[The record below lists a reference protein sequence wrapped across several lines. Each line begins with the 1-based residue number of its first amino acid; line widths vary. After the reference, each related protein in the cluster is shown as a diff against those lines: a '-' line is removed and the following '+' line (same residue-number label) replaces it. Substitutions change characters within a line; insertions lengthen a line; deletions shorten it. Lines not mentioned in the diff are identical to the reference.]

1 MTTIQEKPVASTDAV
16 NKWVEPGAPR
26 RSCSNCYGKPLDSV
40 DDEKCSILCERFR
53 TVIVMDPEKVAAEKL
68 AAERLVKTRCLEVH
82 YLYRCSSC
90 GEEPP
95 PYDPKKRRIRVLPY
109 GWTAG
114 LGDAPSYQRE
124 AAIKYWEERKYQPT
138 Q

>member
-1 MTTIQEKPVASTDAV
+1 MTTIQEKPVASTDAL
-16 NKWVEPGAPR
+16 NKWIEPGATRP
-26 RSCSNCYGKPLDSV
+26 SCSNCYGKPLDSV
-40 DDEKCSILCERFR
+40 DDEQCSILCERFR
-53 TVIVMDPEKVAAEKL
+53 TIIVLDPEKL
-68 AAERLVKTRCLEVH
+68 AAERLAKTRCLEVH

-95 PYDPKKRRIRVLPY
+95 PYDPKKALKIRALPY
-109 GWTAG
+109 GWGAG

-124 AAIKYWEERKYQPT
+124 AAIKYWEERKYQPS